1 MTVIP
6 RKLEITVSER
16 SRGNAHHTM
25 QQVVTGP
32 EPMLSNYQLR
42 LPAYEG
48 PLDVLLRLI
57 EQSKLD
63 IEDVSLVAVT
73 SQFLSFVA
81 SLETASP
88 SVIAEFATVG
98 ARLTVLKSR
107 SLLPKPVVEPEE
119 PEQSDLTY
127 RLREYKRV
135 KDLAYHLGELHAR
148 GTNAF
153 GVAAGGAITRPVP
166 GRPSRLVRHDP
177 SSLVRSLRRRL
188 TVIPRQPEFIRQ
200 RRAVSLRDVVSRVAF
215 LVSRSNEIRFS
226 SVVSSYRTRTEVATA
241 FLAVLVLVRRQAV
254 AVAQGDLFGEIA
266 LHRDPRGNSFDSSL
280 DDGEF
285 VN

>member
-1 MTVIP
+1 MAVG
-6 RKLEITVSER
+6 ER
-16 SRGNAHHTM
+16 SRGNIHHTM
-25 QQVVTGP
+25 QQVATSP

-42 LPAYEG
+42 LPSYEG

-57 EQSKLD
+57 EQSRLD

-81 SLETASP
+81 SLGTAPP

-107 SLLPKPVVEPEE
+107 SLLPKPVVETEE

-135 KDLAYHLGELHAR
+135 KDLAGHLGDLQAG
-148 GTNAF
+148 GTKAF
-153 GVAAGGAITRPVP
+153 GPASGGAISRPLP
-166 GRPSRLVRHDP
+166 GRPSRLARHEA
-177 SSLVRSLRRRL
+177 SLLVTSLRRRL
-188 TVIPRQPEFIRQ
+188 TVIPRQPEFMRQ
-200 RRAVSLRDVVSRVAF
+200 RRAVSLRDLISRVAH
-215 LVSRSNEIRFS
+215 LVARSNEVRFS
-226 SVVSSYRTRTEVATA
+226 AVASSYGTRTEVATA

-254 AVAQGDLFGEIA
+254 AAVQGDLFGEIA
-266 LHRDPRGNSFDSSL
+266 LCRGLHKEAMDAPL